1 MAYKQP
7 SSGLPFKQLGS
18 SPAKEGGDKVINGE
32 LCDAYGNPKPSAE
45 QIKDGTKSPVFNT
58 RSKILT

>member
-7 SSGLPFKQLGS
+7 SAGLPFKQLGS
-18 SPAKEGGDKVINGE
+18 SPAKEGEDKVVDGV

-45 QIKDGTKSPVFNT
+45 QIKNGTKSPDF
-58 RSKILT
+58 SK